1 MAKFITLDFK
11 DGRTAINIEH
21 IMFIRE
27 SSSKNG
33 EHYCTISFSQTV
45 SKEWEGDLSML
56 VAELDGASAAS
67 RAPASP

>member
-11 DGRTAINIEH
+11 DGRTAINIEQ

-33 EHYCTISFSQTV
+33 DHYCTISFNQAV
-45 SKEWEGDLSML
+45 AKEWEGDLSVL
-56 VAELDGASAAS
+56 IAELGG
-67 RAPASP
+67 